1 MPSGCKRWKAQYS
14 LSTCRLLPV
23 AAFCNGNDV
32 NIHVE
37 KPVKWWWTSY
47 QVQLFIFH
55 FSDMRAKSHVIRFQ
69 SVLVAVSFEICD
81 HKNDN
86 PLKKIKRG
94 KKAKPPPPPK
104 PLEIAQ
110 LFGQASPALYSLY
123 PPAPTHPHPHR
134 DRASM
139 DRLCGWSLLH
149 WLIGW
154 PNTDDACIFKHENLK
169 LPQRLSR
176 KVRQGLESI
185 SKLFPRIRMET
196 LPREHILT
204 VVLIKH

>member
-1 MPSGCKRWKAQYS
+1 MPTGCKRWKAQYS

-81 HKNDN
+81 HKNDD

-94 KKAKPPPPPK
+94 KKAKPPPQPK

-154 PNTDDACIFKHENLK
+154 PNTDDARESEVTPKTVAQSPTGSGINQQTVSQNPNGNVASWAYLNSSVNKTL
-169 LPQRLSR
+169 RWSR
-176 KVRQGLESI
+176 
-185 SKLFPRIRMET
+185 
-196 LPREHILT
+196 
-204 VVLIKH
+204 